1 MSHRQD
7 GILEPR
13 QIDAVVP
20 TAERLERGPVAIIE
34 CVENIPCNPCVDA
47 CPKGAI
53 RIEGDMNGTP
63 SVDFDICDG
72 CGLCISACPGLAIFV
87 VSKSL
92 GAGAATVSLPY
103 EYLPLPTV
111 GDTVVT
117 LSREGEVLGE
127 GTVERVLSAK
137 ALDRTPIVTL
147 SVPADHAM
155 DVRHFTAKDAT
166 A

>member
-1 MSHRQD
+1 VSHRQD

-13 QIDAVVP
+13 QIDVSVQA
-20 TAERLERGPVAIIE
+20 AERLGRGPVAIIE

-53 RIEGDMNGTP
+53 SIEGDMNGTP

-72 CGLCISACPGLAIFV
+72 CVLCVSACPGLAIFV
-87 VSKSL
+87 VNRGL
-92 GAGAATVSLPY
+92 PGGVAEVSLPY
-103 EYLPLPTV
+103 EYTPLPSV

-117 LSREGEVLGE
+117 LSRKGAVLGE
-127 GTVERVLSAK
+127 GTVRRVVSAK

-155 DVRHFTAKDAT
+155 DVRHFLAKEPLR
-166 A
+166 